1 MKQYLSIEQAAAKLN
16 VDYKTVYRKI
26 QSGELPH
33 VRFGR
38 NIRIAE
44 DELESLLEPGAAPRT
59 RVSMRRLVIR
69 L

>member
-44 DELESLLEPGAAPRT
+44 DELEALLTPETSRPSVSLK
-59 RVSMRRLVIR
+59 RRLVIR